1 MAEDSTENLRRLL
14 KSDLATSPKKDVSYT
29 AVDLE
34 NMMQS
39 LNNDFASVSNGNEI
53 RNNPTLDRPLTS
65 QFSEVSDL
73 YFAQLPFNK
82 LYSTFTQTASSRTSN
97 SWNTRWKQ
105 TAVADSDDSFM
116 NSGDRLN
123 GESSEPSISS
133 SSEKDTLDHTVLK
146 FGADYVLRGKL
157 GKYLS
162 AVPIAQEGSATGSV
176 GIGGRNL
183 VPHTLQISGQGI
195 GEPIDCLNFMSI
207 DKK

>member
-1 MAEDSTENLRRLL
+1 MVNCKCT
-14 KSDLATSPKKDVSYT
+14 
-29 AVDLE
+29 
-34 NMMQS
+34 
-39 LNNDFASVSNGNEI
+39 
-53 RNNPTLDRPLTS
+53 
-65 QFSEVSDL
+65 
-73 YFAQLPFNK
+73 QLF
-82 LYSTFTQTASSRTSN
+82 QTTSSRSSN
-97 SWNTRWKQ
+97 SWNSRWKQ

-116 NSGDRLN
+116 HSSDRLHEGN
-123 GESSEPSISS
+123 SEPSVSS
-133 SSEKDTLDHTVLK
+133 SYDKDTLDHTVLK

-162 AVPIAQEGSATGSV
+162 AVPIVQEGVAAGPV